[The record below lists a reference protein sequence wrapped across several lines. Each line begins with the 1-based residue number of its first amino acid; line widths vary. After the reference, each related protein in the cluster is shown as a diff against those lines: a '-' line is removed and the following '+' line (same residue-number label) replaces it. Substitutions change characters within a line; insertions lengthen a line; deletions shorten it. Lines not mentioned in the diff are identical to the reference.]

1 MPANPDHTALS
12 PEDGADDEYADVRS
26 GRRPTMR
33 SAAPPPSEPTAPAG
47 HVSIAR
53 KPPTLLDSERY
64 TEQVVIGY
72 GGSSVVIRA
81 FDNDFLRCVAVK
93 ILKSEVGDDGSRVD
107 RFAEEARITGQLEHP
122 NIVPVYELGRDRV
135 GRRFLSM
142 KLVQGQNLQETL
154 LRLGESRLEPAHL
167 GELLQVFHKICDAVD
182 FAHSRGVIH
191 RDLKPT
197 NVMISDFGQVYVLD
211 WGIARVL
218 PDDACHEG
226 PRVRVRPGSAH
237 HSELDPAG
245 TPVGTPGYMPPEQ
258 LEGRH
263 HQQDTQTDIF
273 ALGATLYEML
283 AGQPPL
289 TPAIMSALWLDKSP
303 PPILAPEKRVPP
315 GRVPPELSRIAMR
328 ALSFDPVNR
337 YLSVADLKRDIELF
351 QRGAWD
357 APRAEV
363 AAGSEIVTE
372 GEAGDAAY
380 VILEGYCVAH
390 RRDGES
396 DIELR
401 VMGPGE
407 VFGETAVFSDK
418 PRTASVKARTDAV
431 LLRVTGDVLAKAVG
445 LNSWMGSFVRA
456 LADRF
461 READQRLY
469 ARERAG
475 GV

>member
-1 MPANPDHTALS
+1 MPANPDHDALL
-12 PEDGADDEYADVRS
+12 PEDGADDDYADVRS

-33 SAAPPPSEPTAPAG
+33 SAAPPASEPTAPTAP
-47 HVSIAR
+47 VPFAR
-53 KPPTLLDSERY
+53 RPLTLLDSERY

-72 GGSSVVIRA
+72 GGSSVVVRA

-93 ILKSEVGDDGSRVD
+93 ILKPEIGNEGSRVD

-122 NIVPVYELGRDRV
+122 NIVPVYELGRDRA

-154 LRLGESRLEPAHL
+154 LRLVDSRLEPAHL
-167 GELLQVFHKICDAVD
+167 AELVQVFQKVCDAVA

-226 PRVRVRPGSAH
+226 PRVRVRPGPAH

-258 LEGRH
+258 LKGRH

-273 ALGATLYEML
+273 ALGATLYEIL
-283 AGQPPL
+283 TGQAPL
-289 TPAIMSALWLDKSP
+289 TPAIVRALWSEKSP
-303 PPILAPEKRVPP
+303 PPIPAPEKLVPA

-337 YLSVADLKRDIELF
+337 YLSVADLKRDIESF
-351 QRGAWD
+351 QRGTWD
-357 APRAEV
+357 APRANV
-363 AAGSEIVTE
+363 PAGAAIVTE
-372 GEAGDAAY
+372 GEIGDAAY

-396 DIELR
+396 DVQLR
-401 VMGPGE
+401 VMGPGD
-407 VFGETAVFSDK
+407 VFGETAVFSGK
-418 PRTASVKARTDAV
+418 PRSASVNAQTDAV
-431 LLRVTGDVLAKAVG
+431 LLRVTGDVLSKAVG

-469 ARERAG
+469 ERERAG